1 MEVLIKYG
9 SPSQRGRWLTPLL
22 EGDIRSCFAMTEPGV
37 ASSDA
42 TNIASTITKDGDA
55 DHYLING
62 NKWWISGA
70 MDPRCEICIFMGKT
84 DPGAERHKQQSMV
97 LVPMDT
103 PGTFVSTR
111 SYRLSN
117 FAISLSLEHICS
129 KIKL

>member
-42 TNIASTITKDGDA
+42 TNIASTITKVGDA

-70 MDPRCEICIFMGKT
+70 MDPRCKICIFMGKT

-103 PGTFVSTR
+103 PGTFVSTQ
-111 SYRLSN
+111 SSRLSN
-117 FAISLSLEHICS
+117 FALSLSLEHICS
-129 KIKL
+129 KIRL

>member
-1 MEVLIKYG
+1 
-9 SPSQRGRWLTPLL
+9 
-22 EGDIRSCFAMTEPGV
+22 MTEPGV

-42 TNIASTITKDGDA
+42 TNIASTIAKDGDA

-62 NKWWISGA
+62 TKWWISGA
-70 MDPRCEICIFMGKT
+70 MDPKCKICIFMGKT

-103 PGTFVSTR
+103 SGTFVSTR

-117 FAISLSLEHICS
+117 FAISFTL
-129 KIKL
+129 